1 MKILEI
7 KKNDAGQRLDK
18 FLSKA
23 VRSMPP
29 SLMYKSIRTK
39 KIKVNRKRAEISQIL
54 CEGDTVQLFLPDEL
68 FDSSENI
75 SSTLSHITPSFKIVY
90 EDENIILCDK
100 PSGLSVHS
108 DKENDTNNLIT
119 QIQAYL
125 YKRGEYDPS
134 AEQSFSPALCNRIDR
149 NTAGI
154 VIAAKNA
161 EALRQMNEVIKNRH
175 LTKKYLCAV
184 KGIPQNK
191 EQILKG
197 FLIKDPDTNTVK
209 VYSSHRKGSKEIVT
223 KYKVLSSKNGLSLLE
238 VELIT
243 GRTHQIRAH
252 LSSIGY
258 PLLGDGKYGIN
269 RDAKKNGYK
278 YQALCSY
285 YLKFDCNGF
294 FSYLKNKEFTV
305 SKESVYFLELFEG
318 MDIGVFGGTK

>member
-18 FLSKA
+18 FLTKA
-23 VRSMPP
+23 VKSMPP

-68 FDSSENI
+68 FDTSENVG
-75 SSTLSHITPSFKIVY
+75 LSLAHITPAFKIVY

-108 DKENDTNNLIT
+108 DQENDTNNLIT

-125 YKRGEYDPS
+125 YKKGEYDPS
-134 AEQSFSPALCNRIDR
+134 SEQSFAPALCNRIDR

-161 EALRQMNEVIKNRH
+161 EALRQMNDVIKNRR

-184 KGIPQNK
+184 NGIPQSK

-197 FLIKDPDTNTVK
+197 FLIKDPNTNTVK
-209 VYSSHRKGSKEIVT
+209 VYDTYRKGSKEIVT
-223 KYKVLSSKNGLSLLE
+223 KYKVLDTKNSLSLLE

-252 LSSIGY
+252 LSSIGH

-269 RDAKKNGYK
+269 RDAKKSGYK

-285 YLKFDCNGF
+285 YLKFDCSGF
-294 FSYLKNKEFTV
+294 FSYLNGKKFTV
-305 SKESVYFLELFEG
+305 SKESVYFLELFG
-318 MDIGVFGGTK
+318 DKADSIFGGAK